1 MPKPI
6 PGDVKPLLTKL
17 VRIGA
22 KAARFWS
29 GGFTATEIAV
39 LAADLIELGADLA
52 EAARED

>member
-6 PGDVKPLLTKL
+6 PDDVKPLLTKL
-17 VRIGA
+17 MRIGV
-22 KAARFWS
+22 KATRFWA

>member
-1 MPKPI
+1 MPKPV
-6 PGDVKPLLTKL
+6 PDDVKPLLAKL
-17 VRIGA
+17 FRIGA
-22 KAARFWS
+22 KAARFWA